1 MPDFQKGHWPKVAVG
16 GLVLVNVVLLIL
28 LAVDGKSHS
37 LTAEAVPAGRP
48 AVTQPAP
55 TVTSPSPTSTPSS
68 ASPQPTT
75 AGTASRV
82 PSSTVSP
89 NTRRAPAK
97 RLLTVNSATLAWRA
111 VVGRCPTDPRVEVTQ
126 DGGRTWRPTDSGLQ
140 SIARMRS
147 YEDTAVFA
155 VGGDEECKPRYAA
168 AGGPEESWAV
178 NPRFLGPTWYRLPR
192 EQDRIHAPGGR
203 LSSPCDDRLGDFAG
217 LGLRGAAALCDDG
230 TLRLTQ
236 DGGRRWRDVAAVA
249 TGRAVGAD
257 EKVFVLAL
265 RTADCAGVGVVLLTP
280 GVREIDSAKV
290 RCAPLGGGPDK
301 GLAVAV
307 RGQLLW
313 LWAGDE
319 VVVSTDRGRSW
330 KRA

>member
-28 LAVDGKSHS
+28 LAVDGRSHS
-37 LTAEAVPAGRP
+37 LTAEAVPAGQP
-48 AVTQPAP
+48 AATQPIP
-55 TVTSPSPTSTPSS
+55 TETVSPATSTPSS
-68 ASPQPTT
+68 VSPQPTT
-75 AGTASRV
+75 AGTASRL

-89 NTRRAPAK
+89 KTRQAPA
-97 RLLTVNSATLAWRA
+97 RRMLAVNSATQAWRA
-111 VVGRCPTDPRVEVTQ
+111 LVGRCPTDPQVEVTQ
-126 DGGRTWRPTDSGLQ
+126 DGGRTWQPTDSGLQ
-140 SIARMRS
+140 SISRMRS
-147 YEDTAVFA
+147 YQDAAVFA
-155 VGGDEECKPRYAA
+155 VGGDQECKPRYAA
-168 AGGPEESWAV
+168 ADGPEESWVA
-178 NPRFLGPTWYRLPR
+178 NQRFLGQTWYRLPR

-217 LGLRGAAALCDDG
+217 VGLRGAAALCTDG
-230 TLRLTQ
+230 KLRLTQ
-236 DGGRRWRDVAAVA
+236 DGGRRWREVTELA

-257 EKVFVLAL
+257 EQVFVLAL

-280 GVREIDSAKV
+280 GAREIDSDKV

-319 VVVSTDRGRSW
+319 VVVSTDRGRNW
-330 KRA
+330 KPA